1 MAMTDLANLF
11 GMIKFYKT
19 ARGKGIKPVAGC
31 DVWITNEAD
40 REKPSRLLILVKD
53 RTGYLQLCEL
63 LTSAW
68 LTNQHRGRAEIRFEW
83 LEQIRSAGEDGHLI
97 VLSGAHS
104 GDIGMAID
112 HGNYDQAEQCAK
124 RWTDIFPGHFYIE
137 IQRAG
142 QPNMEPHVRQAVQL
156 AAKLRLPVV
165 ATHPVQFLNK
175 EDFTAHE
182 ARVCIAEGD
191 MLANARR
198 VRRFNDQQCFRTQ
211 DEMAELFAD
220 MPAALQN
227 SVEIAKRCNLTL
239 ELGKP
244 KLPLFRHRTACR

>member
-1 MAMTDLANLF
+1 
-11 GMIKFYKT
+11 
-19 ARGKGIKPVAGC
+19 
-31 DVWITNEAD
+31 
-40 REKPSRLLILVKD
+40 
-53 RTGYLQLCEL
+53 
-63 LTSAW
+63 
-68 LTNQHRGRAEIRFEW
+68 
-83 LEQIRSAGEDGHLI
+83 
-97 VLSGAHS
+97 
-104 GDIGMAID
+104 MAID

-220 MPAALQN
+220 MPAVLQN

-244 KLPLFRHRTACR
+244 KLPLFPTPDGMSLNDFLVYESKRGLLMRLEQLFRMLCSEKKNVPLRSQTGV